1 MFSIDQRM
9 IKYFDWINFSLMLT
23 ISCIGLLFVFSAT
36 YSPERALSP
45 FFIKQAI
52 GLFAGIFIYGIS
64 CCIDYRT
71 LLRWSY
77 FGYIGVICLLLFT
90 LIKGS
95 IGIGAQH
102 STI

>member
-52 GLFAGIFIYGIS
+52 GLFAGILFMAFHAVLIIARY
-64 CCIDYRT
+64 YV
-71 LLRWSY
+71 
-77 FGYIGVICLLLFT
+77 GVILVILALFVCYF
-90 LIKGS
+90 S
-95 IGIGAQH
+95 H
-102 STI
+102 